1 MAGVGVDVVVAGGR
15 PITDGC
21 AFMLLPLL
29 LPFRAAGLVR
39 LHGVG
44 FCRLLPTSAWTMH
57 SRLGASK
64 TPLLKR
70 LPYRELGGDGLGVQQ
85 AGRAFPRSYARLE
98 RGSTRL

>member
-64 TPLLKR
+64 TPLLTEAGGQ
-70 LPYRELGGDGLGVQQ
+70 YEAQREAGTWARGG
-85 AGRAFPRSYARLE
+85 GRGHTKITL
-98 RGSTRL
+98 